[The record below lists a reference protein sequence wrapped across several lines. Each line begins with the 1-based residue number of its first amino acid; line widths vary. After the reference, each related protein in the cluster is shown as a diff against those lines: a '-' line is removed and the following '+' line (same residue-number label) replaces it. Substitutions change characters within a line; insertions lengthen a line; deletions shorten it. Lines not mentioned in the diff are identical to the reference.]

1 MLPPLTQG
9 ARSPGSRPAHT
20 AHSRLLNCAPAP
32 AWSQTGAW
40 CCGQRQAGTLGSV
53 ATPTTHSTCL
63 QYRRLFFLDNLHSAM
78 IYRGARLCG
87 LVLVAPAGLPL
98 VTVAALGEV
107 AELLEAAQ
115 LVHAPGAVRGEGGG
129 GAQQRGEERE
139 QQQRAR
145 GHGGRLA
152 PEQHQ
157 APGTGGAVINYWVS
171 CTQISHTL
179 IFCVAQ
185 CNM

>member
-1 MLPPLTQG
+1 MLVP
-9 ARSPGSRPAHT
+9 
-20 AHSRLLNCAPAP
+20 
-32 AWSQTGAW
+32 
-40 CCGQRQAGTLGSV
+40 
-53 ATPTTHSTCL
+53 
-63 QYRRLFFLDNLHSAM
+63 
-78 IYRGARLCG
+78 
-87 LVLVAPAGLPL
+87 PAGLPL

-152 PEQHQ
+152 PEQHSGGGTRHQ
-157 APGTGGAVINYWVS
+157 AQVV
-171 CTQISHTL
+171 L
-179 IFCVAQ
+179 
-185 CNM
+185 

>member
-63 QYRRLFFLDNLHSAM
+63 QYRRRFFLDNLHSAM
-78 IYRGARLCG
+78 IYRGGSVGWCWCHLPGSLLLLLLHWARWQSSWRPHSLCTR
-87 LVLVAPAGLPL
+87 LEQSAASAGAGPSS
-98 VTVAALGEV
+98 AARS
-107 AELLEAAQ
+107 ASSSS
-115 LVHAPGAVRGEGGG
+115 
-129 GAQQRGEERE
+129 
-139 QQQRAR
+139 
-145 GHGGRLA
+145 GHGDMA
-152 PEQHQ
+152 ADWHQ
-157 APGTGGAVINYWVS
+157 SSTQEAAPGTR
-171 CTQISHTL
+171 L
-179 IFCVAQ
+179 AQ
-185 CNM
+185 VVL